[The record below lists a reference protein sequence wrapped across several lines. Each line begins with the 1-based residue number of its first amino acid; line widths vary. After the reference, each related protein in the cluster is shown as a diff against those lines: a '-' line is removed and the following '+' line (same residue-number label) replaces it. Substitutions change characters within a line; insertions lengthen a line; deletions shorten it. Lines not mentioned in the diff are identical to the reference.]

1 MVFVFRN
8 VFSNFQF
15 VELSILRQ
23 CLENAM
29 AAELSPNER
38 DVIRLRLG
46 LDDGKIRS
54 VREIV
59 EFSGGVLSMAGM
71 SNHINV

>member
-1 MVFVFRN
+1 
-8 VFSNFQF
+8 
-15 VELSILRQ
+15 
-23 CLENAM
+23 M

-59 EFSGGVLSMAGM
+59 EFSGGVLSMAGT
-71 SNHINV
+71 SNPTHV